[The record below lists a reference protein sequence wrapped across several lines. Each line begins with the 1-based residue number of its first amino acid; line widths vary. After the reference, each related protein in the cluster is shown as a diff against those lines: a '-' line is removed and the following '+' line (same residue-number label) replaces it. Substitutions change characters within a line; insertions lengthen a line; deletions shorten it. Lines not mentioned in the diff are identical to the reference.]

1 MMRFFSALFFL
12 MLAANIYSQDV
23 LYVEREEKQFDF
35 YPGGNLEVTAGAPG
49 TLKIVGW
56 QKGSIRMEAEKIVH
70 NLPPEKAKTVIEQ
83 NPIRVKWNQ
92 TSATIRTI
100 ISPAS
105 EVAMEINLT
114 LYVPQEKTDIT
125 AKIFRGNFSVD
136 QVNGWIESTILYG
149 DITAKSVAGYF
160 SAVTQQGN
168 IYTDMSG
175 NRWFGREFAAITHAG
190 SANLLLPIHY
200 SAALQLETN
209 NGKVSVDYPP
219 QVVDGEAA
227 PLAVLTKKNAQFIK
241 AAVGDGGPLVKL
253 TTFSGDVTLSKK
265 PQNTN

>member
-1 MMRFFSALFFL
+1 MRFYSALFFL
-12 MLAANIYSQDV
+12 MIAANIYSQDIP
-23 LYVEREEKQFDF
+23 YVEREEKQFDF

-49 TLKIVGW
+49 NLKIIGW
-56 QKGSIRMEAEKIVH
+56 QKGSIRMEAEKIIH
-70 NLPPEKAKTVIEQ
+70 NLPPEKAKTVIER

-100 ISPAS
+100 VSPAL
-105 EVAMEINLT
+105 ETTMAINLT

-125 AKIFRGNFSVD
+125 AKVFRGNFSVD
-136 QVNGWIESTILYG
+136 LVSGWIESTIMYG

-160 SAVTQQGN
+160 SAMTQQGN
-168 IYTDMSG
+168 IYADMSG

-190 SANLLLPIHY
+190 SVNLLLPIHY

-219 QVVDGEAA
+219 QVVDGEVA
-227 PLAVLTKKNAQFIK
+227 PLTVLTKKNSQSLK

-253 TTFSGDVTLSKK
+253 ITFAGNITLSKK
-265 PQNTN
+265 PQN